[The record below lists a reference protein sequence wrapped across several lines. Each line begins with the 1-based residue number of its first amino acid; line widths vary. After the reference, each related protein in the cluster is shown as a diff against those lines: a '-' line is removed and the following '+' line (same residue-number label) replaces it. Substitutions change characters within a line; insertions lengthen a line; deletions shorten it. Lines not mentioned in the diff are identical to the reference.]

1 MEGVR
6 LKFSETAATLLC
18 RFGFEVE
25 AHENRASKCLSACNG
40 LPDAFTRS
48 EALASRNCMA
58 HTIATISVAIEL
70 CPEKLSDN

>member
-1 MEGVR
+1 MEGFR

-25 AHENRASKCLSACNG
+25 AHENRPSKCLSACNG

-48 EALASRNCMA
+48 ETLASRNGNGT
-58 HTIATISVAIEL
+58 HDRHNFGDRQVVF
-70 CPEKLSDN
+70 